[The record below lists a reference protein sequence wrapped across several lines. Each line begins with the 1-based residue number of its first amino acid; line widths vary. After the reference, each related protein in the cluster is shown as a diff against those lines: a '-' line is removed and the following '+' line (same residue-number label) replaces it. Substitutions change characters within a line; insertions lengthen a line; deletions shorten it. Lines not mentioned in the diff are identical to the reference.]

1 MSATTIAPPGA
12 LAAIDAAMRRRGLI
26 LHIQLVAS
34 GRVRARAE
42 IPGMGTDHLKG
53 EAHGDD
59 LTAAVAGLARDL
71 HRQGL

>member
-1 MSATTIAPPGA
+1 MTTIATPGA
-12 LAAIDAAMRRRGLI
+12 LAAIDAVMRRRGLV
-26 LHIQLVAS
+26 LHLQLVAG

-42 IPGMGTDHLKG
+42 SPGMGTDHLNG

-59 LTAAVAGLARDL
+59 LTTALAGLARDL